1 MSTSVFWCHDSD
13 DLNQAV
19 RIMESRQ
26 VRRRPVI
33 HENKKSVGI
42 VSLGNVS
49 HAASQRIAAEIA
61 KSVLAPPHLGSA
73 LAVRLLPQ
81 GNPWIPKDGFIR
93 VRW

>member
-1 MSTSVFWCHDSD
+1 
-13 DLNQAV
+13 
-19 RIMESRQ
+19 MESRQ

-61 KSVLAPPHLGSA
+61 KSVLAPPHLGGSA
-73 LAVRLLPQ
+73 LAVRLLPPGQ
-81 GNPWIPKDGFIR
+81 SLDP
-93 VRW
+93 